1 MGPVCLPNIAQDYY
15 ARLPASTS
23 SSRICPEER
32 EGSPLAVLGGD
43 GRYTQIGVG
52 CTEPGDTGFYTKYSS
67 LTSPSPGIFQLKLF
81 SGSSN
86 HSISRLY
93 NNGGMEHTRMEEES

>member
-1 MGPVCLPNIAQDYY
+1 MGPVCLPDTAQDYN
-15 ARLPASTS
+15 ARLPASNS

-67 LTSPSPGIFQLKLF
+67 LKGLGFTSPFVTPGIFLLSK
-81 SGSSN
+81 GK
-86 HSISRLY
+86 Y
-93 NNGGMEHTRMEEES
+93 